1 MRRFVAGLIVIAI
14 LGGAG
19 YYAYSKNWGP
29 TDWVRRVL
37 GVSGD
42 SKISSSVKTALSLSK
57 RLAPFNIT
65 AQTEEGVVTLSG
77 QVPSE
82 DLKSLAGD
90 ITRDVPGAREVKNN
104 IVVDRGAQPSGEEVR
119 VNDLE
124 IKTAILE
131 GLAHSPELGG
141 KGIDVKVENRSVT
154 LSGAV
159 DTTAQRNGAE
169 QLAHA
174 VDGVNSVSNDLT
186 VRNPQ
191 APSEPASANPTDPN
205 LELAKNVKFN
215 LYETGAFDTL
225 TLDVHAQDGNVTLTG
240 SVRTRAEQVLAT
252 FVAQGVPGV
261 KKVNNQLQLI
271 QSPRR

>member
-29 TDWVRRVL
+29 TDWVRRML

-42 SKISSSVKTALSLSK
+42 SKISSSVTTALSLSK

-65 AQTEEGVVTLSG
+65 AQTE
-77 QVPSE
+77 
-82 DLKSLAGD
+82 
-90 ITRDVPGAREVKNN
+90 
-104 IVVDRGAQPSGEEVR
+104 
-119 VNDLE
+119 
-124 IKTAILE
+124 
-131 GLAHSPELGG
+131 
-141 KGIDVKVENRSVT
+141 
-154 LSGAV
+154 
-159 DTTAQRNGAE
+159 
-169 QLAHA
+169 
-174 VDGVNSVSNDLT
+174 DGVNSVSNDLT

-205 LELAKNVKFN
+205 LDLAKKVKFN